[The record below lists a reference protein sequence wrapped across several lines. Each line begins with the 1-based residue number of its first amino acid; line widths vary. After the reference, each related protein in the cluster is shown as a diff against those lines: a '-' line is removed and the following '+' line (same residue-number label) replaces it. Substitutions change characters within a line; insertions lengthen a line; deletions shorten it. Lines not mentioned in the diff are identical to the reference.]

1 VSKMMSLSAMVMPLK
16 LNVVINE
23 NGPLREQTGRQDRVE
38 KEVGQL
44 AREHRAHRASEKP
57 RYVDMTG
64 I

>member
-1 VSKMMSLSAMVMPLK
+1 MVMPLK
-16 LNVVINE
+16 LNVSINE

-44 AREHRAHRASEKP
+44 AREHRAHRASEKR
-57 RYVDMTG
+57 RYVDMSG

>member
-1 VSKMMSLSAMVMPLK
+1 MVMLLK
-16 LNVVINE
+16 LNVAINE

-44 AREHRAHRASEKP
+44 AREHRVHRSSKKP
-57 RYVDMTG
+57 RYVDMVG

>member
-1 VSKMMSLSAMVMPLK
+1 MVMPLK
-16 LNVVINE
+16 LNVAINE

-57 RYVDMTG
+57 RYVDMAG